1 MTNTMDMN
9 TLTSWTGTLHLLL
22 RERTEGGRVR
32 RSIIKTKQARWS
44 KQLHWARDIFNCIA
58 IIRVWTINIS
68 NSIKLLQSKVN
79 DGDGLVLLT
88 SFNLTILSAA
98 FYNRGP
104 PHFISISGLIGF
116 NRIDLWYLLSLFNVL
131 PWLLVVAMVVT
142 NFRNVWNSFH
152 KAVHDSFK
160 SCPLFNFHLNYTLID

>member
-32 RSIIKTKQARWS
+32 RSIIKTKHARWS

-68 NSIKLLQSKVN
+68 NSIKLLQFKVN

-88 SFNLTILSAA
+88 SFNLIIWSAA
-98 FYNRGP
+98 FYKPRP
-104 PHFISISGLIGF
+104 TTISISGLIGF

-142 NFRNVWNSFH
+142 NFRNVWNS
-152 KAVHDSFK
+152 
-160 SCPLFNFHLNYTLID
+160 

>member
-1 MTNTMDMN
+1 M
-9 TLTSWTGTLHLLL
+9 
-22 RERTEGGRVR
+22 
-32 RSIIKTKQARWS
+32 IKTVTLGKRYF
-44 KQLHWARDIFNCIA
+44 QLYSYHSGLNNKHFKFNKI
-58 IIRVWTINIS
+58 T
-68 NSIKLLQSKVN
+68 SIKGRS

-116 NRIDLWYLLSLFNVL
+116 NRIDLWHLLSLFNVF

-160 SCPLFNFHLNYTLID
+160 SCPLLYFHLNYINATPWLINVNRSR